1 MESNISENNEGFAYV
16 SVSLNGAFM
25 LPIEKLPDML
35 ALLKGSNLA
44 AYRWNTDANE
54 SQWVIE
60 AGNNIRPTIELHT
73 EADYA
78 IARRRGQLR
87 AGEQK

>member
-1 MESNISENNEGFAYV
+1 MSENNEGFAYV

-25 LPIEKLPDML
+25 LPIERLPDLL
-35 ALLKGSNLA
+35 ALLKGSSLA
-44 AYRWNTDANE
+44 SYRWNTDAKE

-60 AGNNIRPTIELHT
+60 AGDNARPTIELHT

-87 AGEQK
+87 AEEKK